1 MQPAIT
7 ENAAKGAER
16 DAIRD
21 MMPQVKQM
29 VIGEIELFQ
38 ARFNKQT
45 QLIVQRYT
53 DLHRQ
58 SAEVQLSY
66 WQDYLGNLQIN

>member
-1 MQPAIT
+1 
-7 ENAAKGAER
+7 
-16 DAIRD
+16 

-66 WQDYLGNLQIN
+66 WQDYLGNLQID